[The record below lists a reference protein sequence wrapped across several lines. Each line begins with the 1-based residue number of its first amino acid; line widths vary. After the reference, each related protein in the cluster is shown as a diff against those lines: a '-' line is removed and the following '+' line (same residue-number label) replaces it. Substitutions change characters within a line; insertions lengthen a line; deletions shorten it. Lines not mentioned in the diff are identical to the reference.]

1 MVIGSLPTV
10 IQYAKTG
17 QANVVAIGSK
27 ERVAQLPDVPTIG
40 SVVPGYVSYSCIGM
54 MVPKGVPAPI
64 FAHVQTAL

>member
-27 ERVAQLPDVPTIG
+27 ERVAQLPDVPPIG
-40 SVVPGYVSYSCIGM
+40 SVGPGYVS
-54 MVPKGVPAPI
+54 
-64 FAHVQTAL
+64 